1 MFNKI
6 EEAIHFLY
14 KANKG
19 QRLKYENID
28 RTFHSVVVG
37 MMIKEFTKT
46 EDVIVAAFLHDI
58 INKTN
63 YGYEDLERLFGP
75 VVADYVFELSEDMSI
90 AKWFLRKKDFIERM
104 KKVTNVHIINIV
116 LADKLHTLMML
127 YDPYQR
133 VGDKIWKMTDGTK
146 DENCYL
152 YRETYSIAFHKGAN
166 SKLLERYKELIVLYF
181 GEIHDE
187 TI

>member
-1 MFNKI
+1 MYNKI

-37 MMIKEFTKT
+37 MIIKEFTKT

-58 INKTN
+58 INKTD
-63 YGYEDLERLFGP
+63 YGYEDLEKHFGP
-75 VVADYVFELSEDMSI
+75 VVADLVFELSEDMSI
-90 AKWFLRKKDFIERM
+90 AKWFLRKKDFIGRM
-104 KKVTNVHIINIV
+104 KKVTDVHIINIV

-127 YDPYQR
+127 YEPFQR
-133 VGDKIWKMTDGTK
+133 VGDKVWKMTGGTK
-146 DENCYL
+146 EENSYI
-152 YRETYSIAFHKGAN
+152 YREIYSIALHIGAN
-166 SKLLERYKELIVLYF
+166 PKLLERYKEYIVLYF
-181 GEIHDE
+181 GEIQDD
-187 TI
+187 II